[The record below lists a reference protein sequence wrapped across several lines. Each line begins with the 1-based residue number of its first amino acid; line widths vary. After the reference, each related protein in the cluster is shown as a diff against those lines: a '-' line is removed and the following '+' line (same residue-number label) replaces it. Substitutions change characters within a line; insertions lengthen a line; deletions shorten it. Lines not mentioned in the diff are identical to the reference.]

1 MLITEIIGIAN
12 FKVQRKAL
20 VHYTLLVYDF
30 EFTTPCWPATS
41 NLLHCVQFIYFFGGG
56 GQGPQYIND
65 VCIFLN
71 RFVSIAYGHYHAIKH
86 IIIICY
92 SAWLK

>member
-41 NLLHCVQFIYFFGGG
+41 NLLHCVQFFFFWGGG
-56 GQGPQYIND
+56 GKDLNTSMMC
-65 VCIFLN
+65 VFFLTDL
-71 RFVSIAYGHYHAIKH
+71 FLLHMD
-86 IIIICY
+86 IIMQ
-92 SAWLK
+92 